1 MTVRRVFHG
10 WNAGLAVELYERYR
24 RDPGSLDPAS
34 RAFFETWS
42 PADEDPSAH
51 ESPAADKI
59 VGTVNLAQSIRQHGH
74 LDARLDP
81 LGGAPRSDPS
91 LKLQAHGLTEDDL
104 EALPSR
110 LVGGPVSESAQ
121 TAKEAIDQLRQVY
134 SSKSGF
140 DFEHLRDPKERGWL
154 REAAESGRFR
164 PPRDPID
171 PRALLDRL
179 TQVEVFEQFLHRTF
193 PGKSRFSIEGLDMLV
208 PILDEAI
215 GAAAEESIHHILIGI
230 AHRGRLNV
238 LAHVLN
244 KPYSQILAEFKD
256 PVRSR
261 DEGDATGWTGDVK
274 YHSGARKAVRG
285 GKQVDLL
292 VSVPPNPSH
301 VEAIDPVVEGMA
313 RAAGT
318 DAGSG
323 GAPRYDPRQSLP
335 ILVHGDAAFPGQG
348 VVAET
353 LNLSR
358 LPGYRTGGTLHII
371 ANNQLGF
378 TTDPEDAYSSLYAS
392 DLAKGFEIPVVH
404 VNADDPEAS
413 VEATR
418 IAFDYIREFQ
428 KDFVID
434 LVGYRRHGHNEGD
447 EPAFT
452 QPLMYEKIAEHPTVR
467 KLWADRLE
475 QRGLIDVEGPDGPD
489 ALVRARMK
497 ELQRILETL
506 VPAESLVEPI
516 AEPPPAGA
524 ARQVETGVSVDRMRE
539 LNQELLAIPDGF
551 RLHPK
556 LERFREKRRKALE
569 EPGERSIDWAT
580 AEELAF
586 ATILADGVAVR
597 LTGEDAERGTFSQ
610 RHAVLHDAET
620 GREHIPLQALPL
632 AKAAF
637 EIWNSPLS
645 ENAALGFEYGY
656 NLQSKDRLV
665 IWEAQYGDFINC
677 GQIVVD
683 EFLCSARAK
692 WGQTPSLVLLLPHG
706 YEGHGPDHSSGR
718 LERFLNLAAGINI
731 RVANATTAA
740 QYFHL
745 LRMQSA
751 LLRDDPLPLVVMTPK
766 SLLRHPLA
774 RSSPRELAEGRFAR
788 VLDDPDTSTEGA
800 PVEEIRRLILCSG
813 KIFVD
818 LVTSEHREARRE
830 IAIVRVEQLHPFPEL
845 DLLPILDRYPGLAE
859 LFWVQ
864 EEPENMG
871 AWEYLRPLLEKMI
884 EGRWPLTYI
893 GRPRNASPAEGSLA
907 RHSRN
912 QEALVHQ
919 AFEPGTKIDE
929 GKVLVLKA
937 GGG

>member
-1 MTVRRVFHG
+1 
-10 WNAGLAVELYERYR
+10 
-24 RDPGSLDPAS
+24 
-34 RAFFETWS
+34 
-42 PADEDPSAH
+42 
-51 ESPAADKI
+51 
-59 VGTVNLAQSIRQHGH
+59 
-74 LDARLDP
+74 
-81 LGGAPRSDPS
+81 
-91 LKLQAHGLTEDDL
+91 
-104 EALPSR
+104 
-110 LVGGPVSESAQ
+110 
-121 TAKEAIDQLRQVY
+121 
-134 SSKSGF
+134 
-140 DFEHLRDPKERGWL
+140 
-154 REAAESGRFR
+154 
-164 PPRDPID
+164 
-171 PRALLDRL
+171 
-179 TQVEVFEQFLHRTF
+179 
-193 PGKSRFSIEGLDMLV
+193 
-208 PILDEAI
+208 
-215 GAAAEESIHHILIGI
+215 
-230 AHRGRLNV
+230 
-238 LAHVLN
+238 
-244 KPYSQILAEFKD
+244 QILAEFKD

-261 DEGDATGWTGDVK
+261 DNRDDMGFTGDVK

-318 DAGSG
+318 RVDSG
-323 GAPRYDPRQSLP
+323 GAPRFDPRESLP

-358 LPGYRTGGTLHII
+358 LPGYRTGGTLHVI

-413 VEATR
+413 IEAAR
-418 IAFDYIREFQ
+418 VAFDYIREFQ

-434 LVGYRRHGHNEGD
+434 LVGYRRYGHNESD

-452 QPLMYEKIAEHPTVR
+452 QPLMYRKIAEHPTVR
-467 KLWADRLE
+467 QLWAESLE
-475 QRGLIDVEGPDGPD
+475 DRGLIETDEAD

-506 VPAESLVEPI
+506 EPSKSLVESI

-524 ARQVETGVSVDRMRE
+524 ARLVETAASLDRIRK
-539 LNQELLAIPDGF
+539 LNQELLRIPEHF
-551 RLHPK
+551 RPHPK
-556 LERFREKRRKALE
+556 LGRAREKRGKVLE
-569 EPGERSIDWAT
+569 EPDERSVDWPT

-586 ATILADGVAVR
+586 ATILEEGVSIR

-610 RHAVLHDAET
+610 RHAVFHDSVT
-620 GREHIPLQALPL
+620 GEEHIPLQALSL

-637 EIWNSPLS
+637 EVWNSPLT

-656 NLQSKDRLV
+656 NVQSKDRLV
-665 IWEAQYGDFINC
+665 IWEAQYGDFIN
-677 GQIVVD
+677 GAQVVVD
-683 EFLCSARAK
+683 EFLSSARAK
-692 WGQTPSLVLLLPHG
+692 WGQMPSLVLLLPHG
-706 YEGHGPDHSSGR
+706 HEGHGPDHSSGR
-718 LERFLNLAAGINI
+718 LERFLNLAAEINL

-745 LRMQSA
+745 LRMQAA
-751 LLRDDPLPLVVMTPK
+751 LLRGDPLPLVVMMPK

-774 RSSPRELAEGRFAR
+774 RSSPRELAEGRFER
-788 VLDDPDTSTEGA
+788 VIDDPEASLTRVDE
-800 PVEEIRRLILCSG
+800 VRRLILCSG
-813 KIFVD
+813 KIYVD
-818 LVTSEHREARRE
+818 LVASEHRALRRDVAIAR
-830 IAIVRVEQLHPFPEL
+830 IEQLYPFPEP
-845 DLLPILDRYPGLAE
+845 DLRPVLDRYPKLGE

-884 EGRWPLTYI
+884 GGRWPLTFI

-907 RHSRN
+907 RHSAN
-912 QEALVHQ
+912 QSALVQ
-919 AFEPGTKIDE
+919 KAFEPKTEVDG
-929 GKVLVLKA
+929 GKVLVLEA
-937 GGG
+937 GGR